1 MRRAFGLRG
10 KSVLALFATCVLVLL
25 LASLVAFQAV
35 ESIRSHLGTAYTRNF
50 TLLNRE
56 RILAPVARELAL
68 SLRLADSQ
76 VIRQWLL
83 DDEHPAKK
91 ASALQEAESFRRDF
105 TDKSYFII
113 SDVTK
118 HYFFNDTKSPYSDAP
133 RYTLKEDDRND
144 SWYFNTLKNDRP
156 FNINVDPDVKLG
168 VTKVWFNVLV
178 KEGERKIGL
187 AGTGLDLSTFLKDFI
202 STSEPGVTPMIID
215 TNAAIQAHPDNKRI
229 AFNSGTT
236 DAGRDKSLFG
246 LLHGEKDVAAAKG
259 ALMRAALRPGT
270 AELFSARLDGR
281 DQLLAVSYI
290 PELKWHVLTAVD
302 LDVAELLDRAL
313 LKWVVLAM
321 LALLALVM
329 AGFVY
334 ALNRL
339 VIAPLFK
346 LKQSAQ
352 EMAAGNY
359 AVALPPAGRDEIGA
373 LTRAFGAMA
382 DKVRRHT
389 EELEE
394 TVRHRTQELTRANS
408 EMSLAHKKISDSISY
423 ASLIQRAILPDRQL
437 TNALGDNHFVLW
449 RPRDVVGG
457 DFYVYRE
464 VEGGCLLGVVDC
476 AGHGV
481 PGAFMTMLARAA
493 IDQAIDEAGAR
504 DPAAI
509 LSRTDAVIRAMLQI
523 DDRRRDIAT
532 MMDAGIAYVDHAAR
546 SVTFAGAR
554 IALYWSDG
562 EEVGSIHGA
571 RRSIGDRYIGEYANE
586 SVPLLPA
593 RTFYLSTDGFLDQ
606 AGGEKGFGFGNAR
619 FVDMLRRHARRPLTE
634 QSSAFA
640 STLAEYQG
648 NHPQRDDITMLCF
661 RFAECHEPD
670 RATLNPVHHTLQGE
684 PWN

>member
-1 MRRAFGLRG
+1 MGRAFGLRG
-10 KSVLALFATCVLVLL
+10 KSVLALFGTCVLVLL
-25 LASLVAFQAV
+25 IASLIGFQAV
-35 ESIRSHLGTAYTRNF
+35 ESIRSHLGAAYTRNF

-83 DDEHPAKK
+83 DDEHPEKK
-91 ASALQEAESFRRDF
+91 ALALREAESFRRDF

-118 HYFFNDTKSPYSDAP
+118 HYFFNDTKSAYSDAA
-133 RYTLKEDDRND
+133 RYTLKAND
-144 SWYFNTLKNDRP
+144 GNDAWYFNTMKSSTA

-168 VTKVWFNVLV
+168 LTKVWFNVIV
-178 KEGERKIGL
+178 NDGERRIGL
-187 AGTGLDLSTFLKDFI
+187 AGTGLDLSTFLRAFI
-202 STSEPGVTPMIID
+202 STGEPGVTPMIID
-215 TNAAIQAHPDNKRI
+215 ANAAIQAHPDNERI
-229 AFNSGTT
+229 AFNSATT
-236 DAGRDKSLFG
+236 QAGRDKSLFG
-246 LLHGEKDVAAAKG
+246 LLRNENDIAATKAALAKAAAS
-259 ALMRAALRPGT
+259 PGK
-270 AELFSARLDGR
+270 AEVFSANLDGKK
-281 DQLLAVSYI
+281 QLLAVSYI

-302 LDVAELLDRAL
+302 LDVAELLDQGL
-313 LKWVVLAM
+313 LKWVVLAT

-339 VIAPLFK
+339 VLTPLLK
-346 LKQSAQ
+346 LKHSAQ

-359 AVALPPAGRDEIGA
+359 ALALPPASNDEIGE

-389 EELEE
+389 AELEE
-394 TVRHRTQELTRANS
+394 KVRNRTQELTSANR

-437 TNALGDNHFVLW
+437 TNALGDNHFVFW

-457 DFYVYRE
+457 DFYVYRK

-493 IDQAIDEAGAR
+493 IDQAIDEAGAK

-509 LSRTDAVIRAMLQI
+509 LGRTDAVMRGMLQI
-523 DDRRRDIAT
+523 DERQRDIAT
-532 MMDAGIAYVDHAAR
+532 MMDAGIAYIDDATR
-546 SVTFAGAR
+546 QVTFSGAR

-562 EEVGSIHGA
+562 DDIGTVHGA
-571 RRSIGDRYIGEYANE
+571 RRSIGDRYIGEYRNE
-586 SVPLLPA
+586 SVALLPS
-593 RTFYLSTDGFLDQ
+593 RTFYLTTDGFLDQ

-619 FVDMLRRHARRPLTE
+619 FVDMLRRYANHSLAE
-634 QSSAFA
+634 QSGAFA
-640 STLAEYQG
+640 STLAQYQG

-661 RFAECHEPD
+661 RFA
-670 RATLNPVHHTLQGE
+670 
-684 PWN
+684 

>member
-1 MRRAFGLRG
+1 MGRAFGLRG
-10 KSVLALFATCVLVLL
+10 KSVLALFGTCVLVLL
-25 LASLVAFQAV
+25 LASLIGFQAV

-83 DDEHPAKK
+83 DDEQPEKK
-91 ASALQEAESFRRDF
+91 ALALREAESFRRDF

-113 SDVTK
+113 SDITR
-118 HYFFNDTKSPYSDAP
+118 HYFFNDAKSAYSDAP
-133 RYTLKEDDRND
+133 RYTLKAEDAND
-144 SWYFNTLKNDRP
+144 GWFFNTMKSDKS

-168 VTKVWFNVLV
+168 VTKVWFNVIV
-178 KEGERKIGL
+178 KDGERKIGL
-187 AGTGLDLSTFLKDFI
+187 AGTGLDLSTFLRDFI
-202 STSEPGVTPMIID
+202 STTEPGVTPMIVD
-215 TNAAIQAHPDNKRI
+215 ANGAIQAHPDNKRI
-229 AFNSGTT
+229 AFNSATT
-236 DAGRDKSLFG
+236 EAVRDKSLFG
-246 LLHGEKDVAAAKG
+246 LLAGGKDTAAARS
-259 ALMRAALRPGT
+259 ALERAVSNPGR
-270 AELFSARLDGR
+270 AEVFSASLDGKN
-281 DQLLAVSYI
+281 QLLAVSYI

-302 LDVAELLDRAL
+302 LDVAELLDAGL
-313 LKWVVLAM
+313 LKWVVLAT
-321 LALLALVM
+321 LTLLALVM

-339 VIAPLFK
+339 VLAPLLK

-359 AVALPPAGRDEIGA
+359 AVALPPARNDEIGE
-373 LTRAFGAMA
+373 LTQAFGAMA

-394 TVRHRTQELTRANS
+394 TVRNRTQELTRANR
-408 EMSLAHKKISDSISY
+408 EMSVAHKKISDSISY

-437 TNALGDNHFVLW
+437 TSALGENHFVLW

-493 IDQAIDEAGAR
+493 IDQAIDEAGAK

-509 LSRTDAVIRAMLQI
+509 LGRTDAVMRGMLQT

-532 MMDAGIAYVDHAAR
+532 MMDAGIAYIDLTTR
-546 SVTFAGAR
+546 RVTFAGAR

-562 EEVGSIHGA
+562 EDIGIVHGA
-571 RRSIGDRYIGEYANE
+571 RRSIGDRYPGEYRNE
-586 SVPLLPA
+586 SVDLQSS
-593 RTFYLSTDGFLDQ
+593 RTFYLTTDGFLDQ

-619 FVDMLRRHARRPLTE
+619 FIDMLRRHANRPLDE
-634 QSSAFA
+634 QSGAFA
-640 STLAEYQG
+640 STLADYQG

-661 RFAECHEPD
+661 RF
-670 RATLNPVHHTLQGE
+670 GE
-684 PWN
+684 

>member
-1 MRRAFGLRG
+1 MGRAFGLRG
-10 KSVLALFATCVLVLL
+10 KSVLALFGTCVLVLL
-25 LASLVAFQAV
+25 LASLVAIQAV

-68 SLRLADSQ
+68 SLRLANSQ

-83 DDEHPAKK
+83 DDDHAGKK
-91 ASALQEAESFRRDF
+91 SVALLEAESFRHDF

-113 SDVTK
+113 SDVTR
-118 HYFFNDTKSPYSDAP
+118 HYYFNDTRSTYSDAP
-133 RYTLKEDDRND
+133 RYTLKADDRND
-144 SWYFNTLKNDRP
+144 GWYFNTMKSDTP

-178 KEGERKIGL
+178 KDGQRKIGL
-187 AGTGLDLSTFLKDFI
+187 AGTGLDLSTFLQDFI
-202 STSEPGVTPMIID
+202 RTTEAGVTPMIVD
-215 TNAAIQAHPDNKRI
+215 TNGAIQAHPDNKRI
-229 AFNSGTT
+229 AFNSATAE
-236 DAGRDKSLFG
+236 AGRDKSLFG
-246 LLHGEKDVAAAKG
+246 LLHGEKDAAEAKAALARAAAS
-259 ALMRAALRPGT
+259 PGK
-270 AELFSARLDGR
+270 AEVFSASLDGR
-281 DQLLAVSYI
+281 KQLLAVSYI

-302 LDVAELLDRAL
+302 LDVAELLDRGL
-313 LKWVVLAM
+313 LKWVVLAT

-339 VIAPLFK
+339 VLAPLLR

-359 AVALPPAGRDEIGA
+359 AVALPPAGNDEIGA
-373 LTRAFGAMA
+373 LSRAFGKMA

-389 EELEE
+389 EELEDK
-394 TVRHRTQELTRANS
+394 VRDRTQELTRANR

-437 TNALGDNHFVLW
+437 TSALGDNHFVLW
-449 RPRDVVGG
+449 QPRDVVGG

-493 IDQAIDEAGAR
+493 IDQAIDEAGAK

-509 LSRTDAVIRAMLQI
+509 LSRTDAVVRAMLQI

-532 MMDAGIAYVDHAAR
+532 MMDAGIAYVDFNSR
-546 SVTFAGAR
+546 QVVFSGAR

-562 EEVGSIHGA
+562 EDIGSIHGA
-571 RRSIGDRYIGEYANE
+571 RRSIGDRYVGEYRNE
-586 SVPLLPA
+586 SVELLGS
-593 RTFYLSTDGFLDQ
+593 RTFYLTTDGFLDQ
-606 AGGEKGFGFGNAR
+606 AGGDKGFGFGNAR
-619 FVDMLRRHARRPLTE
+619 FVEMLRRYANRSLVE
-634 QSSAFA
+634 QSGAFA

-661 RFAECHEPD
+661 RFA
-670 RATLNPVHHTLQGE
+670 
-684 PWN
+684 

>member
-1 MRRAFGLRG
+1 MGRAFGLRG
-10 KSVLALFATCVLVLL
+10 KSVLALFGTCVLVLL
-25 LASLVAFQAV
+25 LASLIGFQAV
-35 ESIRSHLGTAYTRNF
+35 ETIRSHLGTAYTRNF

-56 RILAPVARELAL
+56 RIIAPVARELAL

-83 DDEHPAKK
+83 DDEQPEKK
-91 ASALQEAESFRRDF
+91 AIALLEAESFRRDF

-118 HYFFNDTKSPYSDAP
+118 HYFFNDTRSVYSDAP
-133 RYTLKEDDRND
+133 RYTLTADDRND
-144 SWYFNTLKNDRP
+144 AWYFNTMKSDKL

-168 VTKVWFNVLV
+168 LTKVWFNVLV
-178 KEGERKIGL
+178 KDGERNIGL
-187 AGTGLDLSTFLKDFI
+187 AGTGLDLSAFLRDFI
-202 STSEPGVTPMIID
+202 STTEPGVTPMIVD
-215 TNAAIQAHPDNKRI
+215 ANGAIQAHPDNKRI
-229 AFNSGTT
+229 AFNSATT
-236 DAGRDKSLFG
+236 EAGRDKSLFG
-246 LLHGEKDVAAAKG
+246 LLHNEKDIAAAK
-259 ALMRAALRPGT
+259 AALDKAVSSPGK
-270 AELFSARLDGR
+270 AEVFYASLDGR
-281 DQLLAVSYI
+281 QQLLAVSYI

-302 LDVAELLDRAL
+302 LDVAELLDRGL
-313 LKWVVLAM
+313 LTWVLLAT
-321 LALLALVM
+321 LTLLALVM

-339 VIAPLFK
+339 VLAPLLK

-352 EMAAGNY
+352 EMASGNY
-359 AVALPPAGRDEIGA
+359 AVALPPAGNDEIGE
-373 LTRAFGAMA
+373 LTRAFGVMA
-382 DKVRRHT
+382 DKVRLHT

-394 TVRHRTQELTRANS
+394 TVRNRTQELTRANR
-408 EMSLAHKKISDSISY
+408 EMSVAHKKISDSISY

-437 TNALGDNHFVLW
+437 TSALGDNHFVLW

-493 IDQAIDEAGAR
+493 IDQAIDETGAK

-509 LSRTDAVIRAMLQI
+509 LSRTDAVVRAMLQI

-532 MMDAGIAYVDHAAR
+532 MMDAGIAYVDFGAR
-546 SVTFAGAR
+546 QVVFSGAR

-562 EEVGSIHGA
+562 EGIDTIHGA
-571 RRSIGDRYIGEYANE
+571 RRSIGDRYVGEYMNE
-586 SVPLLPA
+586 SVDLLSS
-593 RTFYLSTDGFLDQ
+593 RTFYLTTDGFLDQ

-619 FVDMLRRHARRPLTE
+619 FVDMLRRYANRPLGE
-634 QSSAFA
+634 QGGAFA

-661 RFAECHEPD
+661 RFG
-670 RATLNPVHHTLQGE
+670 RV
-684 PWN
+684 

>member
-1 MRRAFGLRG
+1 MGRAFGLRG
-10 KSVLALFATCVLVLL
+10 KSVLALFGTCVLVLL
-25 LASLVAFQAV
+25 LASVIAWQAL
-35 ESIRSHLGTAYTRNF
+35 ESIRSHLGVAYTRNY

-56 RILAPVARELAL
+56 RIIAPVARELAL

-76 VIRQWLL
+76 AVRQWLL
-83 DDEHPAKK
+83 DDENPERK
-91 ASALQEAESFRRDF
+91 SVALQEAESFRRDF
-105 TDKSYFII
+105 NDKSYFII
-113 SDVTK
+113 SDVTR
-118 HYFFNDTKSPYSDAP
+118 HYYFNDTRSPYSDVP
-133 RYTLKEDDRND
+133 RYTLKADDAND
-144 SWYFNTLKNDRP
+144 AWYFNTMKSDKA
-156 FNINVDPDVKLG
+156 FNINVDPDVKLNL
-168 VTKVWFNVLV
+168 TKVWFNVIV
-178 KEGERKIGL
+178 KDGERKIGL
-187 AGTGLDLSTFLKDFI
+187 AGTGLDLTTFLNDFVK
-202 STSEPGVTPMIID
+202 TSEAGVTPVIVD
-215 TNAAIQAHPDNKRI
+215 VNGAVQAHPDNKRI
-229 AFNSGTT
+229 AFNSATRE
-236 DAGRDKSLFG
+236 AVHEQSLFG
-246 LLHGEKDVAAAKG
+246 LLQGEKDVAAA
-259 ALMRAALRPGT
+259 RAVLAKAVARPGK
-270 AELFSARLDGR
+270 AEVFSANLDGKQ
-281 DQLLAVSYI
+281 QLIAVSYI

-302 LDVAELLDRAL
+302 LDVAELLDAGL
-313 LKWVVLAM
+313 LKWAALVT
-321 LALLALVM
+321 LALLGLAM

-339 VIAPLFK
+339 VLAPLLR

-352 EMAAGNY
+352 EMAGGNY
-359 AVALPPAGRDEIGA
+359 AVALPPAGNDEIGD

-394 TVRHRTQELTRANS
+394 TVRDRTQELTRANR

-437 TNALGDNHFVLW
+437 TSALGDNHFVLW

-493 IDQAIDEAGAR
+493 IDQAIDETGAQ

-509 LSRTDAVIRAMLQI
+509 LSRTDAVMRGMLQT

-532 MMDAGIAYVDHAAR
+532 MMDAGIAYIELASR
-546 SVTFAGAR
+546 RVTFAGAR

-562 EEVGSIHGA
+562 EEIGIAHGA
-571 RRSIGDRYIGEYANE
+571 RRSIGDRYPGEYRNE
-586 SVPLLPA
+586 CVELESS
-593 RTFYLSTDGFLDQ
+593 RTFYLTTDGFLDQ

-619 FVDMLRRHARRPLTE
+619 FVDMLRRHANRPLGE
-634 QSSAFA
+634 QSGAFA
-640 STLAEYQG
+640 STLADYQG

-661 RFAECHEPD
+661 RFA
-670 RATLNPVHHTLQGE
+670 
-684 PWN
+684 